1 MYYNYPFDQ
10 LKFTV
15 KLHAKVS
22 EVFGLS
28 SMGASTSELRNV
40 HIPVSPV
47 DPPSAPRL
55 NRLIAI
61 VEEVIWQG
69 SLHFSVC
76 IFVASNPFKRDP
88 RATGIH
94 CNKE

>member
-1 MYYNYPFDQ
+1 MYIYPFDH

-22 EVFGLS
+22 EVLGLS
-28 SMGASTSELRNV
+28 CMGASTSELRNV

-47 DPPSAPRL
+47 DQLSAPVL
-55 NRLIAI
+55 NRAIAI
-61 VEEVIWQG
+61 VEEVIWQR
-69 SLHFSVC
+69 SLRWSVC
-76 IFVASNPFKRDP
+76 IFVATNPFKGDP

-94 CNKE
+94 CNRE

>member
-1 MYYNYPFDQ
+1 MYICPFDR

-22 EVFGLS
+22 EVLGLS
-28 SMGASTSELRNV
+28 RMGASTSKLRNV

-47 DPPSAPRL
+47 DPLSAPGL
-55 NRLIAI
+55 NRAIAI
-61 VEEVIWQG
+61 VEEVIWQR
-69 SLHFSVC
+69 SLRVFVC
-76 IFVASNPFKRDP
+76 IFVASNPFKGDP